1 MHPLALSS
9 PYITKCKLISDVFS
23 DLVVFRA
30 AILWWKNVTCPLY
43 GSFWQG
49 CFISPCFYFQVVC
62 IGSFSQTLRRYT
74 SLNHLAQAARAVLQ
88 NSAQINQMLSDLN
101 RVDFNNV
108 QVCQYCRL
116 CLLRLPAAVHQ
127 CFFFKIKQQ
136 IAHCACLRSPQEQ
149 ASWVCQCEDRLI
161 QRLEQD
167 FKATLQQQNSLEQWA
182 TWLDS
187 VVSQVLKPYEHNPMA
202 LPKAAKVFLLN
213 WSFYRWGEMG
223 KNGLCK
229 DAVLC

>member
-1 MHPLALSS
+1 MYFLTWWFLELPYCDGKMWLVLFMALFDKGALFLLAFTFRWCALALS
-9 PYITKCKLISDVFS
+9 PRRCVVT
-23 DLVVFRA
+23 LV
-30 AILWWKNVTCPLY
+30 WTTW
-43 GSFWQG
+43 
-49 CFISPCFYFQVVC
+49 
-62 IGSFSQTLRRYT
+62 
-74 SLNHLAQAARAVLQ
+74 
-88 NSAQINQMLSDLN
+88 
-101 RVDFNNV
+101 
-108 QVCQYCRL
+108 
-116 CLLRLPAAVHQ
+116 LRLPGPSSRTQLRSTRCSLTSIGLISITYRSASTAV
-127 CFFFKIKQQ
+127 CVSCAYLLLYISVFKHWTDIIKQQ
-136 IAHCACLRSPQEQ
+136 IAHCACLRPPQEQ

-223 KNGLCK
+223 KKCAL
-229 DAVLC
+229 